1 MSALAPIRTGSAGD
15 RLPAAY
21 RGPRGEVLLELKRSG
36 RLTAREL
43 GTRLG
48 LSPNAVR
55 HHLKELE
62 AAGLIAYVR
71 QPHGVGA
78 PVFAYHL
85 SAAGEALF
93 PQRYKETLT
102 ALLDHVVARDGR
114 EAAVAFLAGY
124 YDELARRIA
133 PELEGASPAERMAIV
148 ARVRNDDGY
157 MAEGQATFCCG
168 TLTEHH
174 CAIRAV
180 SERFP
185 EVCAAEERFLAEVL
199 GGKVER
205 KLHLLG
211 GDAACQ
217 YQVRFPREQATDS
230 PENA

>member
-1 MSALAPIRTGSAGD
+1 MSAPASHSASSPAD
-15 RLPAAY
+15 QLPAAY
-21 RGPRGEVLLELKRSG
+21 RGPRGGVLMELKRAG
-36 RLTAREL
+36 KLTAREL
-43 GTRLG
+43 AGLLH

-62 AAGLIAYVR
+62 AAGLVAYVR
-71 QPHGVGA
+71 QLHGVGA

-114 EAAVAFLAGY
+114 AAAVAFLESY
-124 YDELARRIA
+124 YDGLARRIA
-133 PELEGASPAERMAIV
+133 PELVGASPAERMAIV
-148 ARVRNDDGY
+148 TRVRNDDGY
-157 MAEGQATFCCG
+157 MAEGQASFCCG

-185 EVCAAEERFLAEVL
+185 EICAAEERFLADVL
-199 GGKVER
+199 GGTVKR

-217 YQVRFPREQATDS
+217 YQVRFAGERAPD
-230 PENA
+230 PETV